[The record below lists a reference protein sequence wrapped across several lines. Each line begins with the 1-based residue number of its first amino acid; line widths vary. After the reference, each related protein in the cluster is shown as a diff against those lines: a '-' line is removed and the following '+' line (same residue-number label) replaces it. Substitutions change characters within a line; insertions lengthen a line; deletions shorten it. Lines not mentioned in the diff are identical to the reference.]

1 MVAESKR
8 ELTLILGHTP
18 ANNFD
23 GYAPHRH
30 VELIN
35 MTVGDYLQKIVG
47 AGMVYPNKYHKHLI
61 LSPYQLPWVKQNI
74 KCVGYD
80 FLEQVDQQHV
90 GLYALGEKGEMHD
103 GIDSQVIEGPIGGW
117 IKTVQSGY
125 KNALGYHATADVY
138 KVEVDSVLEQWQTQ
152 LGYDALDELA
162 KSGLVK
168 EPERWKKTL
177 DEPVSQWLFWQMMSR
192 LK

>member
-1 MVAESKR
+1 MAESKR

-35 MTVGDYLQKIVG
+35 MTVADYLQKVVG
-47 AGMVYPNKYHKHLI
+47 AGRVYPGKEHKHLI
-61 LSPYQLPWVKQNI
+61 LSPYQLPWVKQNV

-80 FLEQVDQQHV
+80 FLEAVDPAHK
-90 GLYALGEKGEMHD
+90 GLYAFGDYHD
-103 GIDSQVIEGPIGGW
+103 GIDCQVIDGPVGEW
-117 IKTVQSGY
+117 IKTVRSGY
-125 KNALGYHATADVY
+125 KNALGYNATADVY
-138 KVEVDSVLEQWQTQ
+138 KVEVDSILELWQTQ
-152 LGYDALDELA
+152 LGSDALDEFA

-168 EPERWKKTL
+168 EPERWKRSL
-177 DEPVSQWLFWQMMSR
+177 DEPVPQWLFWQMLSR

>member
-1 MVAESKR
+1 MAESK

-35 MTVGDYLQKIVG
+35 MPVAEYLQKIVG
-47 AGMVYPNKYHKHLI
+47 AGMVYPSKTYKHLI

-74 KCVGYD
+74 QRVGYD
-80 FLEQVDQQHV
+80 FLEQVDPQHV
-90 GLYALGEKGEMHD
+90 GLYALGEKGDLHD
-103 GIDSQVIEGPIGGW
+103 GIDSQVIDGPIGGW

-138 KVEVDSVLEQWQTQ
+138 KVEVDSVLELWQTEEGIKAIDS
-152 LGYDALDELA
+152 LAKKGKLHNPKDWKVKLDETT
-162 KSGLVK
+162 
-168 EPERWKKTL
+168 PI
-177 DEPVSQWLFWQMMSR
+177 WLFMVMMDR
-192 LK
+192 MK

>member
-1 MVAESKR
+1 MAEFK
-8 ELTLILGHTP
+8 ELTMILGHTP

-35 MTVGDYLQKIVG
+35 MTVADYTSKVVG
-47 AGMVYPNKYHKHLI
+47 KGLVYPTKEYKHLI

-80 FLEQVDQQHV
+80 FLEVVEPAHA
-90 GLYALGEKGEMHD
+90 GLYALGEKGDLHD
-103 GIDSQVIEGPIGGW
+103 GIDSQVIDGPAECY
-117 IKTVQSGY
+117 IKTVKSGY
-125 KNALGYHATADVY
+125 KNALGYNATADVY
-138 KVEVDSVLEQWQTQ
+138 KVQVDKILELWQTQ
-152 LGYDALDELA
+152 LGYDALDEFA

-192 LK
+192 LSK